1 MYSTRRT
8 SLFSFKC
15 MLDDKEFKF
24 ICILDE
30 KGRWVGS
37 TDFFLAR
44 TQRQL
49 MTYERCQ
56 ESNIKKKKKMIVEY

>member
-1 MYSTRRT
+1 
-8 SLFSFKC
+8 